1 MQIKS
6 EESNPVQNDE
16 ARLVREVQAGNFL
29 ALEQLYERYSR
40 QSYGLALKILTNPE
54 AAEDI
59 IQEAFLKF
67 WKHPGSFDPQR
78 GRFATWLLSVV
89 HNLCIDQL
97 RRKRAAAVSL
107 DQEEGLEQVANI
119 PDNSASVEEEVWLGM
134 QRNLVQQALGNL
146 PTEQRVVI
154 ELAYY
159 KGLTQQE
166 IAVQTGLPLG
176 TVKSR
181 VRQGLLKLRDLMSNN
196 GIDSGIF

>member
-67 WKHPGSFDPQR
+67 WKQPGSFDPQR

-97 RRKRAAAVSL
+97 RRKRATAVSL

-134 QRNLVQQALGNL
+134 QRNLVQKALGNL
-146 PTEQRVVI
+146 PPEQRVVI